1 MLIDVGSLEAIMK
14 LASFQLGNLAEN
26 ETSDEDILLTY
37 EEMHLRVELARGLA
51 AKTISCLATNRK

>member
-14 LASFQLGNLAEN
+14 LASFQLGNLAGDEA
-26 ETSDEDILLTY
+26 SDEDIRSAY

-51 AKTISCLATNRK
+51 AKTISCLAINRK